1 MHCPEVEIV
10 YWFVFLFK
18 DDMTPR
24 PFDECCGGW
33 KVTRLNGGLTSYSFK
48 MASPD
53 YTYIRLD
60 VSDDVDKIEAQGGE
74 SYLA

>member
-24 PFDECCGGW
+24 PFDECSGEW